1 MPFFKNISNLASN
14 FLNSRNIKNSTNIKT
29 GTSNNIDNMVKN
41 LRILN
46 TSIKQSDFGNQ
57 VNIKTKRTRKK
68 LKNIKSENVR
78 YTYTSDAISDELH
91 NYPWKSN
98 NRERSFF
105 DRSWRKFTGQT
116 GQEIN
121 DLSNGKVQT
130 FKEGMQFLT
139 AKDRQDQRL
148 RTQAGRIGIRQG
160 IVGAGIGGAWAANAL
175 RKDIQN
181 PDELINRLEQPITYG
196 NGYTQQ
202 YPSSYRD
209 RLINILN
216 NTTL

>member
-1 MPFFKNISNLASN
+1 MPFFKNISNLVSN

-29 GTSNNIDNMVKN
+29 GTSNVSTQNTRLTQGNVSTQ
-41 LRILN
+41 N
-46 TSIKQSDFGNQ
+46 TSSRTKQNRRQNNKSDREHYENIPLFNN
-57 VNIKTKRTRKK
+57 VNNADNVD
-68 LKNIKSENVR
+68 NI
-78 YTYTSDAISDELH
+78 
-91 NYPWKSN
+91 
-98 NRERSFF
+98 NRNFF
-105 DRSWRKFTGQT
+105 IRSWRKFTGQT
-116 GQEIN
+116 GQEN
-121 DLSNGKVQT
+121 QGLNSGQEQT
-130 FKEGMQFLT
+130 FKEGMQFLG
-139 AKDRQDQRL
+139 AKDKQEQRL

-160 IVGAGIGGAWAANAL
+160 IIVAGIGGAWAANAL

-181 PDELINRLEQPITYG
+181 PDELINRLEQPVIYG